1 VLRHETVVEQE
12 VVTSTLRQTL
22 SKGRPREAHRTTIAG
37 KRGTVSYVCDA
48 ISHQIHVL
56 DGRGRWLE
64 SFGAQGQ
71 GPGQFDGPSDATV
84 VMPMFEGEEAVESAY
99 TALVAVA
106 DRMNHRV
113 QIFEPAGQF
122 VTALGGIQFGHGTL
136 DAALDT
142 PADPADSLMPS
153 DLSAATLS
161 EGAPLSEG
169 AAPTERDG
177 WPFFRVTPDLAFNEP
192 VRLRWRAPWLD
203 VTEASGAQHR
213 VDLAYAMLPR
223 FEDWLA
229 SATLHALVAAQHHL
243 RFCIRPTAGIALPLL
258 QIETALGDAWLRGRD
273 IDAVARLWSL
283 PWPAGIDAERIR
295 AEATRRDRLAVATA
309 FSLGSAHRV
318 LRVRAALRAALPG
331 IITTHAPLAPAPD
344 RKAVGE

>member
-1 VLRHETVVEQE
+1 M
-12 VVTSTLRQTL
+12 
-22 SKGRPREAHRTTIAG
+22 
-37 KRGTVSYVCDA
+37 SYVCDD

-56 DGRGRWLE
+56 DGRGRWVE
-64 SFGAQGQ
+64 SFGERGRQ
-71 GPGQFDGPSDATV
+71 PGQFDHPSDATLV
-84 VMPMFEGEEAVESAY
+84 LPMFEGEESAEGAY

-122 VTALGGIQFGHGTL
+122 VTALGGHSQ
-136 DAALDT
+136 DAA
-142 PADPADSLMPS
+142 
-153 DLSAATLS
+153 
-161 EGAPLSEG
+161 E
-169 AAPTERDG
+169 AAPPAVPDAPGIGPISRDG
-177 WPFFRVTPDLAFNEP
+177 WPFFRVTPDMAFNEP
-192 VRLRWRAPWLD
+192 VRLRWRAPWLE
-203 VTEASGAQHR
+203 VTEASGTTHT

-229 SATLHALVAAQHHL
+229 QATLAGLVAAQHHL
-243 RFCIRPTAGIALPLL
+243 RFCIRQTAGIALPLL
-258 QIETALGDAWLRGRD
+258 RIETALGETWLRNRD

-283 PWPAGIDAERIR
+283 PWPAGLDADRIR

-331 IITTHAPLAPAPD
+331 PAVLQPSHTRHVGPAD

>member
-1 VLRHETVVEQE
+1 M
-12 VVTSTLRQTL
+12 
-22 SKGRPREAHRTTIAG
+22 IAG

-48 ISHQIHVL
+48 TSHQIHVL

-64 SFGAQGQ
+64 SFGAQGR
-71 GPGQFDGPSDATV
+71 GPGQFDRPSDVAV
-84 VMPMFEGEEAVESAY
+84 VMPMFEGEEAAESAY

-122 VTALGGIQFGHGTL
+122 VAALGGP
-136 DAALDT
+136 DN
-142 PADPADSLMPS
+142 SMPL
-153 DLSAATLS
+153 DLSAALLDS
-161 EGAPLSEG
+161 DGAPLFSEQAG
-169 AAPTERDG
+169 SSERDG

-203 VTEASGAQHR
+203 VTEASGAKHR

-229 SATLHALVAAQHHL
+229 SANLHALVAAQHHL
-243 RFCIRPTAGIALPLL
+243 RFCIRQTAGIALPLL
-258 QIETALGDAWLRGRD
+258 QIETALGEAWLRSRD

-295 AEATRRDRLAVATA
+295 IEATRRDRLAVATA

-331 IITTHAPLAPAPD
+331 MITTHAPLAPAPD

>member
-1 VLRHETVVEQE
+1 M
-12 VVTSTLRQTL
+12 
-22 SKGRPREAHRTTIAG
+22 SKGRPGQAHRHHDTG

-48 ISHQIHVL
+48 MSHQIHVL
-56 DGRGRWLE
+56 DARGRWLE
-64 SFGAQGQ
+64 SFGEPGRR
-71 GPGQFDGPSDATV
+71 PGQFDRPSDATV
-84 VMPMFEGEEAVESAY
+84 VMPMFEGEDAVESAY

-122 VTALGGIQFGHGTL
+122 VTALGDCTAR
-136 DAALDT
+136 DAELENPTTDAT
-142 PADPADSLMPS
+142 PA
-153 DLSAATLS
+153 
-161 EGAPLSEG
+161 
-169 AAPTERDG
+169 ERDG
-177 WPFFRVTPDLAFNEP
+177 WPFFRVAPDLAFNEP
-192 VRLRWRAPWLD
+192 VQLRWRAPWLE
-203 VTEASGAQHR
+203 VTEASGRAHR

-243 RFCIRPTAGIALPLL
+243 RFCIRPTPGIALPLL
-258 QIETALGDAWLRGRD
+258 QIETALGDVWLRSRD

-283 PWPAGIDAERIR
+283 PWPAGVDAERIR
-295 AEATRRDRLAVATA
+295 VESLRRDRLAVATA

-331 IITTHAPLAPAPD
+331 MVTAPD

>member
-1 VLRHETVVEQE
+1 VSRHETVVEQE

-22 SKGRPREAHRTTIAG
+22 SKGRPREAHRTTTAG

-64 SFGAQGQ
+64 SFGAQGR
-71 GPGQFDGPSDATV
+71 GPGQFDRPSDATL

-113 QIFEPAGQF
+113 QIFEAAGQF
-122 VTALGGIQFGHGTL
+122 VTALGG
-136 DAALDT
+136 AT
-142 PADPADSLMPS
+142 PQETAVDISVNSPMPS
-153 DLSAATLS
+153 DISASTPSAQDNATP
-161 EGAPLSEG
+161 A
-169 AAPTERDG
+169 ERDG

-203 VTEASGAQHR
+203 VTEASGASHR

-243 RFCIRPTAGIALPLL
+243 RFCIRPTPGIALPLL
-258 QIETALGDAWLRGRD
+258 QLETALGDAWLRSRD

-283 PWPAGIDAERIR
+283 PWPAGIDAEQIR
-295 AEATRRDRLAVATA
+295 VEATRRDRLAVSTA
-309 FSLGSAHRV
+309 FALGSAHRV

>member
-1 VLRHETVVEQE
+1 
-12 VVTSTLRQTL
+12 
-22 SKGRPREAHRTTIAG
+22 
-37 KRGTVSYVCDA
+37 VSYVCDA
-48 ISHQIHVL
+48 ISHRIHVL
-56 DGRGRWLE
+56 DNRGRWVE
-64 SFGAQGQ
+64 SFGEQGPH
-71 GPGQFDGPSDATV
+71 PGQFDGPSDATL
-84 VMPMFEGEEAVESAY
+84 VMPMFEGEESAESAY

-122 VTALGGIQFGHGTL
+122 VTALGGLTAQ
-136 DAALDT
+136 DAAQL
-142 PADPADSLMPS
+142 AS
-153 DLSAATLS
+153 DLGERRSTS
-161 EGAPLSEG
+161 QHVD
-169 AAPTERDG
+169 APTGRDG
-177 WPFFRVTPDLAFNEP
+177 WPFFRVTPDMDFHEP
-192 VRLRWRAPWLD
+192 VRLRWRAPWLE
-203 VTEASGAQHR
+203 VTEAGGATHSI
-213 VDLAYAMLPR
+213 DLAYAMLPR

-243 RFCIRPTAGIALPLL
+243 RFCIRQTAGIALPLL
-258 QIETALGDAWLRGRD
+258 QIETALGETWLRARD

-295 AEATRRDRLAVATA
+295 VEATRRDRLAIATA

-331 IITTHAPLAPAPD
+331 PAVIARPFESED

>member
-1 VLRHETVVEQE
+1 
-12 VVTSTLRQTL
+12 VTLTAPRST
-22 SKGRPREAHRTTIAG
+22 G

-64 SFGAQGQ
+64 SFGAQGR
-71 GPGQFDGPSDATV
+71 GPGQFDRPSDVAV

-122 VTALGGIQFGHGTL
+122 VTALGGSTPKGTTL
-136 DAALDT
+136 ETALDR
-142 PADPADSLMPS
+142 AADSPMSS
-153 DLSAATLS
+153 DLSAAMLLES
-161 EGAPLSEG
+161 DGAVSS
-169 AAPTERDG
+169 ERDG

-192 VRLRWRAPWLD
+192 VRLRWRAPWLE
-203 VTEASGAQHR
+203 VTEASGAKHR

-243 RFCIRPTAGIALPLL
+243 RFCIRQTAGIALPLL
-258 QIETALGDAWLRGRD
+258 QIETALGDAWLRSRD

-295 AEATRRDRLAVATA
+295 IEATRRDRLAVATA

>member
-1 VLRHETVVEQE
+1 
-12 VVTSTLRQTL
+12 
-22 SKGRPREAHRTTIAG
+22 
-37 KRGTVSYVCDA
+37 VSYVCDA

-56 DGRGRWLE
+56 DARGRWLE
-64 SFGAQGQ
+64 SFGERGRK
-71 GPGQFDGPSDATV
+71 PGQFDRPSDATV
-84 VMPMFEGEEAVESAY
+84 VMPMFEGEDAVESAY

-122 VTALGGIQFGHGTL
+122 VTALGGSTSRDITL
-136 DAALDT
+136 DVPVESVDNESVSVWDA
-142 PADPADSLMPS
+142 PASAD
-153 DLSAATLS
+153 
-161 EGAPLSEG
+161 
-169 AAPTERDG
+169 RDG
-177 WPFFRVTPDLAFNEP
+177 WPFFRVIPDLAFNEP
-192 VRLRWRAPWLD
+192 VQLRWRAPWLE
-203 VTEASGAQHR
+203 VTEASGHKHR

-223 FEDWLA
+223 FDDWLA

-243 RFCIRPTAGIALPLL
+243 RFCIRPTPGIALPLL
-258 QIETALGDAWLRGRD
+258 QIETALGDAWLRSRD

-283 PWPAGIDAERIR
+283 PWPAGLDAETIR
-295 AEATRRDRLAVATA
+295 VEALRRDRLAVAMA

-331 IITTHAPLAPAPD
+331 MIATHPQLAPAPD